1 MARYNTLDNQAPV
14 QQELKAS
21 DPKVGRSAFD
31 YSHVHCGT
39 ALVGALTPVLC
50 MEVVPN
56 EDIDINL
63 NALVQIRNPLTRPL
77 LNGMRVY
84 FHGYCNYLVDLW
96 EGAKNFLDAGR
107 SGTIS
112 LPRPN
117 LIYSYKGINN
127 DTNAAVPLGLL
138 SYLGLPPQV
147 VIKKAHSSS
156 GEINIPPLYWFASY
170 YYRED
175 SEFVPLSGAPDFFP
189 ADVCMAYQRN
199 WRDFYSNKNLL
210 QNNKYWFPDNEDN
223 FILSYECVNAVAVN
237 HGNEMLSNDIDPTHV
252 GSNIS
257 GISPG
262 SYPSPSFTPESNNPA
277 TYGDGL
283 SELWRSPNLSGL
295 KFRQF
300 KGDRFTTGSPFP
312 ELLRG
317 DIPVLTT
324 HASETGWISGTFG
337 TIAGPGETPGV
348 PATRVSWV
356 QRQGSS
362 TPETEFLS
370 TPSGPSAQR
379 VYPWFEVSST
389 NITLNDIRALETF
402 TVFKER
408 MARTNGDYNNMIE
421 AQFGYN
427 PHHHVREATYIGGFY
442 MDFHMSTVVQQSAS
456 TSEDALGTKAGDANA
471 NGSGRI
477 GHIHTRDYGWIQV
490 YMSIVP
496 DVFYTQGLQRQFS
509 RKVQTDMYF
518 PLFNNLA
525 PQAIL
530 NKELYV
536 SGTPS
541 MDNDVFAYEDRYA
554 EFKHCNNRVTGL
566 MALPHEVAE
575 YDASRIMA
583 RRFTNIPALNNQF
596 VTLVPENVDMSVFTV
611 TDEPPFDFQIGFNI
625 RRVSPMPYV
634 SIPGSMSSNLH
645 A

>member
-14 QQELKAS
+14 QKELQTS

-31 YSHVHCGT
+31 FSHVHCGT
-39 ALVGALTPVLC
+39 ALIGAVTPVLC

-112 LPRPN
+112 LQRPN
-117 LIYSYKGINN
+117 LIYRASNSTH
-127 DTNAAVPLGLL
+127 DFNASGPLTLL
-138 SYLGLPPQV
+138 SYLGLPTQFV
-147 VIKKAHSSS
+147 KTTLDS
-156 GEINIPPLYWFASY
+156 GSAPLPPLYWFITISMPKGGSNF
-170 YYRED
+170 R
-175 SEFVPLSGAPDFFP
+175 PLSGAPDFFP
-189 ADVCMAYQRN
+189 ADACMAYQRN

-210 QNNKYWFPDNEDN
+210 QNNKYWFPDNEDD
-223 FILSYECVNAVAVN
+223 FILSYSCVNAVAVN
-237 HGNEMLSNDIDPTHV
+237 HGNEALGGDLTLQAQNLYGSFDND
-252 GSNIS
+252 
-257 GISPG
+257 
-262 SYPSPSFTPESNNPA
+262 SFSRTPEPNNPQ

-283 SELWRSPNLSGL
+283 SELWRAPNLSGL

-317 DIPVLTT
+317 DIPVLTSG
-324 HASETGWISGTFG
+324 ASGEWIEGIFSQSGLSNPISNAPLVSTQQSADAPQNVQARFG
-337 TIAGPGETPGV
+337 
-348 PATRVSWV
+348 SNN
-356 QRQGSS
+356 GSVY
-362 TPETEFLS
+362 LS
-370 TPSGPSAQR
+370 PYIRA
-379 VYPWFEVSST
+379 SST

-456 TSEDALGTKAGDANA
+456 TQDDALGTKAGDANA

-541 MDNDVFAYEDRYA
+541 QDNDVFAYEDRYA

-566 MALPHEVAE
+566 MALSHDVAE

-583 RRFTNIPALNNQF
+583 RRFKSTPALNNQF
-596 VTLVPENVDMSVFTV
+596 VSLVPENVDMSVFTV

-625 RRVSPMPYV
+625 RRVAPMPYV